1 MAKTITKYDYLDLIK
16 NEPYK
21 IGQVLGFRDFNELHN
36 TWLKE
41 MIFCKSDSTI
51 LAHRGSFKTTCL
63 SLAIAL
69 IMILYPN
76 KNIIF
81 TRKTDDDVKEII
93 RQVAKL
99 LNTPLFKQMV
109 KTIYG
114 IDLLLTEENS
124 FNITTNL
131 VTQNKGAS
139 QLLGAGI
146 KTSLTGKHADYIFTD
161 DIVNVKDRI
170 SKPERDLIKL
180 QYQELQNIKNRT
192 GRIFNTGTKWHKEDA
207 IECLMPNIKIY
218 DCYTTGLI
226 DRKTL
231 EDIRRSMSPSLFSAN
246 YELKHIADG
255 DCLFTAPVFTDKTED
270 IYNGVCHIDASYGG
284 SDGTSFTIVKDYGD
298 RLVML
303 GKRWDKHID
312 YCLDEII
319 LLAKHYKGGT
329 IHCEDNGD
337 KGYVA
342 KEIINKG
349 HISKTYH
356 ENMNKYIKISTHL
369 KKWWDKIEWLED
381 TDPDYIN
388 EILDYTENAEHD
400 DSPDSAS
407 SILRIIKETR
417 TPTVVKKPR
426 GL

>member
-1 MAKTITKYDYLDLIK
+1 MAKEISKYDYLDLIK

-21 IGQVLGFRDFNELHN
+21 IGQALGYKDFSKLHN
-36 TWLKE
+36 DWLKE
-41 MIFCKSDSTI
+41 MIFTESDSTI

-99 LNTPLFKQMV
+99 LNSPLFKQMV
-109 KTIYG
+109 KVIYG
-114 IDLLLTEENS
+114 IDLLLTEESS

-207 IECLMPNIKIY
+207 IESLMPNIKIY

-255 DCLFTAPVFTDKTED
+255 DCLFSAPVFTNKTED
-270 IYNGVCHIDASYGG
+270 IYNGICHIDASYGG
-284 SDGTSFTIVKDYGD
+284 SDGTAFTIIKDYGE

-303 GKRWDKHID
+303 GKHWVSIQRSAVQS
-312 YCLDEII
+312 
-319 LLAKHYKGGT
+319 LLTKT
-329 IHCEDNGD
+329 RR
-337 KGYVA
+337 
-342 KEIINKG
+342 
-349 HISKTYH
+349 SKLWH
-356 ENMNKYIKISTHL
+356 
-369 KKWWDKIEWLED
+369 
-381 TDPDYIN
+381 
-388 EILDYTENAEHD
+388 
-400 DSPDSAS
+400 
-407 SILRIIKETR
+407 RR
-417 TPTVVKKPR
+417 
-426 GL
+426 